1 MDDGVDAEHE
11 EFQKN
16 GESKIHW
23 LEDYKENL
31 AFDHG
36 THVTGLIGAEN
47 NQAGIRGVADRTDLY
62 FVSWWK
68 EDLFSTGE
76 YVNVTKQMIETMLSE
91 HTACVVN
98 NSWATVIQ
106 SREQYLKDTL
116 IGERP
121 VWEEKNS
128 GVSHRKRED

>member
-1 MDDGVDAEHE
+1 M
-11 EFQKN
+11 
-16 GESKIHW
+16 
-23 LEDYKENL
+23 
-31 AFDHG
+31 
-36 THVTGLIGAEN
+36 
-47 NQAGIRGVADRTDLY
+47 ADRTDLY

-106 SREQYLKDTL
+106 SREQYLK
-116 IGERP
+116 IR
-121 VWEEKNS
+121 
-128 GVSHRKRED
+128 